1 MSEHDPHFSELLT
14 PFLKGELDAQRAGDV
29 RVHLQ
34 ACSECSLELEGLKAL
49 HGLPA
54 DSLTDI
60 ERGRLRSAVKQAVV
74 TTQHDRD
81 VIRQR
86 PSGGSWAFKAIGVA
100 ASLLVVFAGVTYVGS
115 RGNDDKATK
124 GSGAESGDTARDDID
139 GPLPLARRVTGAVT
153 PDQLVPEG
161 YEVAA
166 PTSDAAGTP
175 EAAPNVAGSQAASK
189 GRTETERRNL
199 RTKALANIAARSPL
213 FQEFARSY
221 QAEDV
226 AELQADFVERLVEQ
240 SPPDAGA
247 QVRTCADVIF
257 GSQELPTLPVMAL
270 FSRIDGQAV
279 VILGF
284 AFSQDRETGPLNEF
298 SVFAWARSPD
308 DPISACNFPTL
319 SQFGDIKT

>member
-1 MSEHDPHFSELLT
+1 MNARDRHCSELLT
-14 PFLKGELDAQRAGDV
+14 PYLKGELDAPRAGEV
-29 RVHLQ
+29 SEHLQ
-34 ACSECSLELEGLKAL
+34 GCPECRLELKGIEAL
-49 HGLPA
+49 HRQPPEP
-54 DSLTDI
+54 LTDI
-60 ERGRLRSAVKQAVV
+60 ERGRLHSAVKQAV
-74 TTQHDRD
+74 TASRHDRD
-81 VIRQR
+81 VVGRR
-86 PSGGSWAFKAIGVA
+86 PTGSPWAFKAIGVA
-100 ASLLVVFAGVTYVGS
+100 ASLLVLVVGVNYVAGTGS
-115 RGNDDKATK
+115 DDKSSSKGA
-124 GSGAESGDTARDDID
+124 GSGDAGREGVD
-139 GPLPLARRVTGAVT
+139 GPLPLARKVTGAVT

-161 YEVAA
+161 YEAA
-166 PTSDAAGTP
+166 DATSDAAGAP
-175 EAAPNVAGSQAASK
+175 EVADDGAGSQAASE

-226 AELQADFVERLVEQ
+226 AALQADFVERLVEQ
-240 SPPDAGA
+240 SPADAEA

-279 VILGF
+279 IILGF

-308 DPISACNFPTL
+308 DPIAACNFPTL
-319 SQFGDIKT
+319 SQFGDIKP